1 MHRTKDDKGTQ
12 LESRSDSTCSCSSL
26 CVKMADRYCV
36 PTSFFC
42 LFIVVASWRE
52 KNRSTSCWYVTCAKF
67 EQVSAGSPRGTSRL
81 VSDEIN

>member
-1 MHRTKDDKGTQ
+1 
-12 LESRSDSTCSCSSL
+12 
-26 CVKMADRYCV
+26 
-36 PTSFFC
+36 
-42 LFIVVASWRE
+42 VASWRE